1 MSTGENPQLTTSRR
15 GPLHP
20 HGAVIK
26 RGFADNAAVS
36 TTPLTCREGRHP
48 VHASTTQSPC
58 VRHTPS
64 PARPQKNRTQ
74 RPTEQS
80 RPNHRF
86 TEHSTSFNTP
96 PIKRPI
102 PRPKPPSTQPVS
114 ADPKRFHTATNQE
127 RARTEHLT
135 HKPGPSPATSTGTP
149 ATTEAGARAPR
160 IAPLQTPQDSLQN
173 RPASDPPHCRRAPF
187 CGSPDCL

>member
-1 MSTGENPQLTTSRR
+1 MSTGENPELTTSRR

-80 RPNHRF
+80 MPNHRF
-86 TEHSTSFNTP
+86 TWHSTSFNTP
-96 PIKRPI
+96 PIKRPV

-114 ADPKRFHTATNQE
+114 ADPNDSTPPQTKNEQELNTSPTSRDRPQRHRQGRRQPLKPARAHRASHRSRRPRIRYKTDQQAT
-127 RARTEHLT
+127 HLT
-135 HKPGPSPATSTGTP
+135 AAEHHSVV
-149 ATTEAGARAPR
+149 PR
-160 IAPLQTPQDSLQN
+160 TV
-173 RPASDPPHCRRAPF
+173 
-187 CGSPDCL
+187 

>member
-1 MSTGENPQLTTSRR
+1 MSTGENPQLTRSRR

-26 RGFADNAAVS
+26 RGFADDAAVS
-36 TTPLTCREGRHP
+36 TTPLTCREARHP

-74 RPTEQS
+74 RPTEQN

-86 TEHSTSFNTP
+86 TGHSTSFNTP

-114 ADPKRFHTATNQE
+114 TGPKRFHTATNQE
-127 RARTEHLT
+127 RDEVNTSPTSRDRPQPHRQGRRQPLKPARAHRASHRSRRPRIRYKTDQQATHLT
-135 HKPGPSPATSTGTP
+135 AAEHHSVV
-149 ATTEAGARAPR
+149 PR
-160 IAPLQTPQDSLQN
+160 TV
-173 RPASDPPHCRRAPF
+173 
-187 CGSPDCL
+187 